1 MGKKYQSGRRLSAQ
15 DRAQFAYERLAL
27 VGSILTQE
35 SFEGALVLEH
45 IRGSQYL
52 IRMHDGTEVYASHK
66 KQRNQESSISSAGWT
81 RWQDRR

>member
-1 MGKKYQSGRRLSAQ
+1 MGKKYQAGRRLSAE
-15 DRAQFAYERLAL
+15 DRAQFARERREL
-27 VGSILTQE
+27 VGSILTQK

-52 IRMHDGTEVYASHK
+52 VRMPDGTEVYASHK

-81 RWQDRR
+81 RWQERR